1 MPSPFVLSAPEAT
14 VEKVVE
20 VYNPDGT
27 SLSLNRGTIL
37 TRLANGKYQ
46 AAAATAVTAE
56 VLAAGAGSA
65 VVIGKTLAHLPV
77 PETVVV
83 TATVSSATKTGTTD
97 ARGKI
102 SGDITGTVDPD
113 TGRVQ
118 LDSLIPDNA
127 TNVTVAYTGLDRP
140 ELVLAEAL
148 TIAATEGEF
157 GRAVEAGRLAE
168 DELYLGSTAWASV
181 AAAVALHITRTLRR
195 VGILLGDVDE

>member
-1 MPSPFVLSAPEAT
+1 MPSPFFLSAPEAT
-14 VEKVVE
+14 VQKVVE
-20 VYNPDGT
+20 VYNPGGT
-27 SLSLNRGTIL
+27 ELSLSRGTIL

-118 LDSLIPDNA
+118 LDSLTPDNA

-148 TIAATEGEF
+148 TIDATDSAF
-157 GRAVEAGRLAE
+157 GQAVEAGRLAE